1 MPICKGSVREPS
13 QTSLPPSV
21 ISVIRSLYTN
31 AGTSSQMQ
39 DMHKHEMEMF

>member
-1 MPICKGSVREPS
+1 
-13 QTSLPPSV
+13 
-21 ISVIRSLYTN
+21 VIRSLYTN